1 MGMPLV
7 HVRHCSKAEFSHWKT
22 HRTQNNPY
30 SEVLGSLTASAD
42 RMGTTEQQEQ
52 KQQKPTTEKVT
63 QLSSLRI
70 RTKFH
75 SPTHSH
81 SVHAAHTIQV
91 PRVLQLHVSMH
102 RELRALHKTGTGK
115 QAVWLPGSTSVFIP
129 RCICSAC
136 AVLPEAFVSE
146 HEQLNCS
153 QAPGAHRAALGS
165 KELPASPKQHR
176 WLSQTASPPEPDH
189 QGL

>member
-102 RELRALHKTGTGK
+102 RDRAQSSPQNRDWEASCVTARKHKCFH
-115 QAVWLPGSTSVFIP
+115 STLYLLSL
-129 RCICSAC
+129 CC
-136 AVLPEAFVSE
+136 AS
-146 HEQLNCS
+146 
-153 QAPGAHRAALGS
+153 
-165 KELPASPKQHR
+165 
-176 WLSQTASPPEPDH
+176 
-189 QGL
+189 